1 MDCVKETPSIIFKF
15 KTRLIAESA
24 MSQGKTWGERQLAV
38 TWYTQTLPG
47 KEGDEVSQEG
57 GELLDQEEPEDDGYT
72 PPQEDY
78 LPPGLQVVTVKN
90 YFHFHKFSY
99 FFHQEHEDSLSR
111 DGASLSASGAASETA
126 ETEELNENL
135 LDDDEDE
142 DEEDEDEE
150 RSWKRKN
157 NDDEP

>member
-1 MDCVKETPSIIFKF
+1 MN
-15 KTRLIAESA
+15 L
-24 MSQGKTWGERQLAV
+24 GKTFGEKQLGV
-38 TWYTQTLPG
+38 SWYTKTLPG
-47 KEGDEVSQEG
+47 KEGEEEASQEG
-57 GELLDQEEPEDDGYT
+57 SELLDQEEPEDDGYT

-78 LPPGLQVVTVKN
+78 LPPGL
-90 YFHFHKFSY
+90 
-99 FFHQEHEDSLSR
+99 QEHEDSLSR

-150 RSWKRKN
+150 RSWK
-157 NDDEP
+157 